1 METQLIF
8 HHIGIACRSIEK
20 TKRFYVSMGYEA
32 ATTVD
37 DPIQHVRVCFLTNP
51 GAPRIELLEPLD
63 DMNPLSRTLESVGV
77 SPYHTCY
84 EVQDIKAA
92 IDDLRSQR
100 FLLVSGPV
108 PACAMNDR
116 QVAFLYK
123 KDNGLL
129 ELVEAQRS

>member
-1 METQLIF
+1 
-8 HHIGIACRSIEK
+8 
-20 TKRFYVSMGYEA
+20 
-32 ATTVD
+32 
-37 DPIQHVRVCFLTNP
+37 
-51 GAPRIELLEPLD
+51 
-63 DMNPLSRTLESVGV
+63 MNPLSRTLESVGV

>member
-32 ATTVD
+32 TTTVD

-51 GAPRIELLEPLD
+51 GAPCIELLEPLD

-129 ELVEAQRS
+129 ELVEALRS